1 MVYFNGEFK
10 MQIIRAGEKKKI
22 IEQLNEQFGIEKVKH
37 LLLRFGKE
45 KIRAF
50 SGNLSSNELLTLD
63 AYLRIESAGVYIAK
77 QQEDGIRL
85 TIDGISLFRNQITK
99 NILELTNE
107 QAQEWFKGQDLLI
120 QIDKSFKILKYKDEL
135 IGCGKSTGERIVNF
149 MPKERRI
156 KN

>member
-1 MVYFNGEFK
+1 MK
-10 MQIIRAGEKKKI
+10 IIKSNEKKKI
-22 IEQLNEQFGIEKVKH
+22 LQQLNEQFGIQKMPH

-63 AYLRIESAGVYIAK
+63 ANLRIEYAGVYTAK
-77 QQEDGIRL
+77 QQADGIRL
-85 TIDGISLFRNQITK
+85 TIDGLSLFKEQITK
-99 NILELTNE
+99 NILEVTDE

-120 QIDKSFKILKYKDEL
+120 QLENTFKILKYKDEL

-156 KN
+156 KG